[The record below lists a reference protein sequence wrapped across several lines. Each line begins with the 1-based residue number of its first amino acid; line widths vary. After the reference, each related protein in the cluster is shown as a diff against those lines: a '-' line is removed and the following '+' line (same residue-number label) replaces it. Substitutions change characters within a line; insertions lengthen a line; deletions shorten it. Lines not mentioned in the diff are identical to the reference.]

1 MRIIRCIKKN
11 LIILCMFLMF
21 FQEILMNY
29 IPIASYL
36 DEVIVLIFFFIAI
49 SHAKILLTKYE
60 KKQIILLM
68 VIVIW
73 GLICNI
79 LNKNEIKIS
88 SILIDVFSYIKV
100 FLIYFSV
107 INIIYVEEKKYIIR
121 SIVKIL
127 KVITAVILVLGII
140 NLIFGIDILTYDIR
154 YGIKSYKFLYNNP
167 GGLAIMMLVTL
178 IFLLADKEFNNT
190 KGNGIFIIFSLIIII
205 LTLRAISLAT
215 FVSFIG
221 LYYIFIIKKKKI
233 NMIYMLAGVVV
244 IIVVGFSQIKT
255 YLFNDE
261 TPRAQLLKYGIVT
274 ANDYFPFGAGFAT
287 YGSDVAA
294 DEYSYLYEK
303 YGFNNR
309 YGLSQKQRYFLN
321 DNFWPMILGELGYIG
336 LIIYC
341 LMIYDM
347 YKNFKYKSKEK
358 KYISVATYTTL
369 AYILIS
375 SVGSKIL
382 VHYMGITIFMAL
394 GIILTTKGME
404 KNIRK

>member
-287 YGSDVAA
+287 YGSDAAA